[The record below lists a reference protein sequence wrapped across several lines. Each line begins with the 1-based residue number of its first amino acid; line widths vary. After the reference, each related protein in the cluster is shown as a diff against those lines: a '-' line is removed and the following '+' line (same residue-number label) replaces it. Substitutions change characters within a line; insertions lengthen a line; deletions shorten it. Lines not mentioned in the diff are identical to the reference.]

1 MSYLKPGHCEHFIE
15 QQVMVLL
22 AGHFQLERRR
32 ILLESRLIEDLYLNS
47 MGIIELAI
55 LLNEAFEIDLPDS
68 GVAGWR
74 TIADVCRLVG
84 NTRQRRRTAEVVD
97 AS

>member
-22 AGHFQLERRR
+22 AGHFQLERRQV
-32 ILLESRLIEDLYLNS
+32 LLDSRLIEDLYLDS
-47 MGIIELAI
+47 MGIIEMVM
-55 LLNEAFEIDLPDS
+55 LLNEAFRIDLPED
-68 GVAGWR
+68 GVASWR

-84 NTRQRRRTAEVVD
+84 NTRQCSRVAEAADVL
-97 AS
+97 